1 MMLSQ
6 PFSPEHSSATA
17 QGLSPYGTPRISL
30 DCTTETSPRSPVSP
44 SGFSSSS
51 SSLSSSGSPS
61 TPPYIPVSSGTPQVH
76 TPFDIT
82 YSGWARASDPLIQA
96 HVSALGPHNYSNA
109 GHHHREY
116 HGNIGAATGPS
127 SAYTH
132 DSIQPARRQHMLRPP
147 SAVSSTG
154 HHDGHMY
161 CPMVPAGVDVRRE
174 VVSVS
179 VAPPIDI
186 ISLPSREDDGDEGG
200 QGQKMTKE
208 GKLLCTMSG
217 CASTFKGQYELKRHI
232 GTVHDKIRAPC
243 PQCGKSLSCPWA
255 VDRHIEKSCGKNNK
269 PGPKS
274 RERRG
279 V

>member
-1 MMLSQ
+1 MLSQ
-6 PFSPEHSSATA
+6 FFSPQHSSVTA
-17 QGLSPYGTPRISL
+17 QGFPPHGGPRISL
-30 DCTTETSPRSPVSP
+30 DCTTETSPRPPISP
-44 SGFSSSS
+44 SQYSP
-51 SSLSSSGSPS
+51 SLSSSGSPS
-61 TPPYIPVSSGTPQVH
+61 TPSNIPVSLGTPQVRI
-76 TPFDIT
+76 PFDIG
-82 YSGWARASDPLIQA
+82 YPSWARGSGLLNQA
-96 HVSALGPHNYSNA
+96 HVSALGSHNYSNG

-116 HGNIGAATGPS
+116 HGSIGAATGPS
-127 SAYTH
+127 SAYPQ
-132 DSIQPARRQHMLRPP
+132 DSIRQHMLRPP
-147 SAVSSTG
+147 SAASSTG

-200 QGQKMTKE
+200 QRQKRSEE
-208 GKLLCTMSG
+208 GKLLCTVSG
-217 CASTFKGQYELKRHI
+217 CASTFRGQYELTRHI

-243 PQCGKSLSCPWA
+243 PQCGKSLSCQWA

-269 PGPKS
+269 PGPKP

>member
-1 MMLSQ
+1 MLSQ
-6 PFSPEHSSATA
+6 SFSPQHSPTTA
-17 QGLSPYGTPRISL
+17 QGFSLHGAPRISL
-30 DCTTETSPRSPVSP
+30 DCTTETSPRSPISP
-44 SGFSSSS
+44 SQVCSSSHS
-51 SSLSSSGSPS
+51 SSYSPS
-61 TPPYIPVSSGTPQVH
+61 TPSHTPISLGTPQVH
-76 TPFDIT
+76 TPFGIMH
-82 YSGWARASDPLIQA
+82 SGWASEPNPLNQA
-96 HVSALGPHNYSNA
+96 HISALGYENDSNA
-109 GHHHREY
+109 GHHHREAY

-132 DSIQPARRQHMLRPP
+132 DSIQPARRRHMLRPP

-217 CASTFKGQYELKRHI
+217 CPSTFKGQYELKRHI